1 MAMPLFIYLHGFNSS
16 PDSIKARQFQ
26 AAMAAAGRA
35 DDVLVPALSHWPA
48 EAIAQ
53 AEALIRQHEG
63 RDITLIGSS
72 LGGYYSLWL
81 GERYGVRAVLVNPAV
96 RPYEL
101 LAEMLGQQS
110 NLYTGEAYTLTEQ
123 HLQQMLAIDVPSLS
137 QPQNYLLLTQTDDET
152 LDYRQ
157 AVDKLTDSTML
168 IQQGGDHGFQQFD
181 ALIPAILAFSEG
193 RVELPEVPGLPSV
206 DS

>member
-26 AAMAAAGRA
+26 SAMTTAGRA
-35 DDVLVPALSHWPA
+35 EDVLVPALSHWPA

-53 AEALIRQHEG
+53 VEKLIKQYQDRE
-63 RDITLIGSS
+63 ITLIGSS

-81 GERYGVRAVLVNPAV
+81 GEQYQLRAVLVNPAV

-101 LAEMLGQQS
+101 LAEMLGQQK
-110 NLYTGEAYTLTEQ
+110 NLYTGEAYTLTEL
-123 HLQQMLAIDVPSLS
+123 HLKQMLVLDIASIA
-137 QPQNYLLLTQTDDET
+137 QPQKYLLLTQTDDET

-157 AVDKLTDSTML
+157 AVDKLSDSPML
-168 IQQGGDHGFQQFD
+168 VQRGGDHGFQQFE
-181 ALIPAILAFSEG
+181 AVIPAILAFSEG
-193 RVELPEVPGLPSV
+193 QVELPDVPGLPSV

>member
-26 AAMAAAGRA
+26 SAMMAIGRA
-35 DDVLVPALSHWPA
+35 EDVIVPELSHWPA

-53 AEALIRQHEG
+53 VEALIKQYKDRE
-63 RDITLIGSS
+63 ITLIGSS

-81 GERYGVRAVLVNPAV
+81 GEQYQLRAVLVNPAV

-101 LAEMLGQQS
+101 LAEMLGQQC
-110 NLYTGEAYTLTEQ
+110 NLYTGEAYTLTEL
-123 HLQQMLAIDVPSLS
+123 HLQQMVALDVASTA
-137 QPQNYLLLTQTDDET
+137 QPQQYLLLTQTDDET

-157 AVDKLTDSTML
+157 AVDKLSDSPML
-168 IQQGGDHGFQQFD
+168 VQLGGDHGFQQFE
-181 ALIPAILAFSEG
+181 AVIPAIVAFSEG
-193 RVELPEVPGLPSV
+193 RVELPDVPGLPSV